1 MPRLPKPTV
10 AFCYDFDGTLAPG
23 NMQEHTFIP
32 DIGLS
37 SSDFWNK
44 TKAWAKS
51 QGADE
56 ILAYMHVML
65 QEANRRNVS
74 IRKSDFQERGRQLA
88 FYEGVQDWF
97 DRISDHGRALG
108 INVEHFVLSSGIR
121 EMIEACAI
129 GPKLRRVYASSF
141 MYDANNVAIWPA
153 LAVNYTTKTQYL
165 FRINKGTLDP
175 WDNSEINK
183 YKLDSDR
190 AVPFSQIVFIGDG
203 ETDIP
208 CMRLVSEKGGYAI
221 AVYAPRKKAARE
233 KVDGLIGEGRVR
245 FTAPAD
251 YREGKKLDQIAK
263 AILSEILAKNYLA
276 RIGGKQIIRG

>member
-1 MPRLPKPTV
+1 
-10 AFCYDFDGTLAPG
+10 
-23 NMQEHTFIP
+23 
-32 DIGLS
+32 
-37 SSDFWNK
+37 
-44 TKAWAKS
+44 
-51 QGADE
+51 
-56 ILAYMHVML
+56 
-65 QEANRRNVS
+65 
-74 IRKSDFQERGRQLA
+74 
-88 FYEGVQDWF
+88 
-97 DRISDHGRALG
+97 
-108 INVEHFVLSSGIR
+108 
-121 EMIEACAI
+121 
-129 GPKLRRVYASSF
+129 VYASSF